1 MQLTDDGLCRC
12 HLWFTKVSNELLYIY
27 KQSNH
32 PPSITEQIPAMISK
46 RIPNV
51 SCNKKCFDKA
61 TPDYSN
67 AHKTADYNNAHK
79 TPDYNNAHK
88 TAVSTKTWNLY
99 HDLLKEE
106 NAAEA
111 FYGLIRRLA
120 PT

>member
-1 MQLTDDGLCRC
+1 
-12 HLWFTKVSNELLYIY
+12 
-27 KQSNH
+27 
-32 PPSITEQIPAMISK
+32 MISK

-88 TAVSTKTWNLY
+88 TAVSTKT
-99 HDLLKEE
+99 
-106 NAAEA
+106 
-111 FYGLIRRLA
+111 
-120 PT
+120 